1 MSSETTPLV
10 WETDLP
16 LFSRQMLTQWTL
28 AMLATALVMALILGT
43 VFAAQEEWDALL
55 PMAAMIGA
63 VTCGIWLL
71 GMVIMAVLFRGR
83 YRVRYILS
91 KQGLRCDTVDAV
103 AKKANRLA
111 IGLGVV
117 MGKGQLLGAGLI
129 GVSRE
134 SEEVNWSGAFQARF
148 DPVRHTVLMRN
159 GWRTLLWVQCTPENF
174 AEVAEQVSR
183 HMTRRQTTKRFASSR
198 LAKGSPLPAY
208 LGRSLL
214 VFLSCAPLFP
224 LAEEYHTGLFL
235 PIFTLCF
242 ALAMVWLINLF
253 GWVVLGGL
261 GLQIALVILAQ
272 FEERQSFLHPGE
284 VYRAYEVLGGDDF
297 SLFLVAGIGM
307 AILLWLSHGALR
319 GRWLAALIADKTDMG
334 DA

>member
-1 MSSETTPLV
+1 MSHEPSPLV

-16 LFSRQMLTQWTL
+16 LFSRLMLTQWTL
-28 AMLATALVMALILGT
+28 GMLATALVMLLLLGT
-43 VFAAQEEWDALL
+43 IFVAQQEWDALL
-55 PMAAMIGA
+55 PMAGMIGA
-63 VTCGIWLL
+63 VTFGLWLL
-71 GMVIMAVLFRGR
+71 GLLIMAALVKGK
-83 YRVRYILS
+83 YRVRYTLS
-91 KQGLRCDTVDAV
+91 KQGLRCDTLDAV

-111 IGLGVV
+111 IGLGVAL
-117 MGKGQLLGAGLI
+117 GKGQLLGAGLI

-148 DPVRHTVLMRN
+148 DPIRHTVLMRN
-159 GWRTLLWVQCTPENF
+159 GWRTLLWVQCTPENYT
-174 AEVAEQVSR
+174 EVATQVAH
-183 HMTRRQTTKRFASSR
+183 HMTRRRTTSR
-198 LAKGSPLPAY
+198 LAKSSPLPAY

-214 VFLSCAPLFP
+214 ALLACAPLFP
-224 LAEEYHTGLFL
+224 LAEEYEVSLFL

-272 FEERQSFLHPGE
+272 FEERQSYFRPGE

-297 SLFLVAGIGM
+297 NLFLLASIGS
-307 AILLWLSHGALR
+307 AILIWLCHGALR
-319 GRWLAALIADKTDMG
+319 GRWLAALIADQSDMG
-334 DA
+334 N

>member
-1 MSSETTPLV
+1 MNSQATPLV

-28 AMLATALVMALILGT
+28 AMLATALVMALIMGT
-43 VFAAQEEWDALL
+43 VFIAQAEWDALP
-55 PMAAMIGA
+55 PMAGMIVA
-63 VTCGIWLL
+63 VSGGLWLL
-71 GMVIMAVLFRGR
+71 GIAVMAVLFRGR
-83 YRVRYILS
+83 YRVRYTLS
-91 KQGLRCDTVDAV
+91 KQGLRCDTIDPV
-103 AKKANRLA
+103 AQKANRLA
-111 IGLGVV
+111 IGLGMV

-148 DPVRHTVLMRN
+148 DPLRHTVLMRN
-159 GWRTLLWVQCTPENF
+159 GWRTLLWVQCTPENY
-174 AEVAEQVSR
+174 AEVAEKVSR
-183 HMTRRQTTKRFASSR
+183 HMRRRRTASR

-214 VFLSCAPLFP
+214 VLLACAPLFP

-261 GLQIALVILAQ
+261 ALQIVLVILAQ
-272 FEERQSFLHPGE
+272 FEERRSFLHPGE
-284 VYRAYEVLGGDDF
+284 VYPAYAVLGGDDF
-297 SLFLVAGIGM
+297 ELFLLAGIG
-307 AILLWLSHGALR
+307 AAVLIWLCHGALR
-319 GRWLAALIADKTDMG
+319 GRWLAALVADQSDMG
-334 DA
+334 N

>member
-1 MSSETTPLV
+1 MSSEHAVNTPLV
-10 WETDLP
+10 WDTDLP
-16 LFSRQMLTQWTL
+16 LLSRQMLTQWTL

-43 VFAAQEEWDALL
+43 VFAAQKEWDALP
-55 PMAAMIGA
+55 PMATLIGA
-63 VTCGIWLL
+63 VSGGLWLL
-71 GMVIMAVLFRGR
+71 GIVIIAVLFRGR
-83 YRVRYILS
+83 YRVRYTLS
-91 KQGLRCDTVDAV
+91 QQGLRCDTLDQV

-134 SEEVNWSGAFQARF
+134 SEAVNWSGAFQARF
-148 DPVRHTVLMRN
+148 DPLRHTVLMRN
-159 GWRTLLWVQCTPENF
+159 GWRTLLWVQCTPENY

-183 HMTRRQTTKRFASSR
+183 HMTRRRTSSR

-214 VFLSCAPLFP
+214 VFLACAPLFP

-272 FEERQSFLHPGE
+272 FEERQSFFQPGE
-284 VYRAYEVLGGDDF
+284 VYKAYEVLGGDDF
-297 SLFLVAGIGM
+297 SLFLVAGIGV
-307 AILLWLSHGALR
+307 AVLIWLCHGALR
-319 GRWLAALIADKTDMG
+319 GRWLAALIADKTDMD